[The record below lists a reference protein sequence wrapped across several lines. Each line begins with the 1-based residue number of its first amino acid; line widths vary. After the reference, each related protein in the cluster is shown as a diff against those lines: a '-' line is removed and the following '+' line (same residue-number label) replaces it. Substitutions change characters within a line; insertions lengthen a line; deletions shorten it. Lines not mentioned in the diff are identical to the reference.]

1 MSSSSPFHLK
11 LNKSALNLNL
21 NLTTTSSSINTS
33 SMLIQKENN
42 FNRNYLPFKPKPKL
56 KSHSKPII
64 HPTSPTLTI
73 TNPIHNHQPHHSLL
87 NLTSIS
93 KSSSNIFNQPLHT
106 ITYCTSTNPISKA
119 YTSFYHSRKNRS
131 NTHTSF
137 ITPALTTSNTAHIKQ
152 QIKYLQMQTSPNVS
166 YSHLPSTKKLQSVG
180 LNLSGKLLSDNKD
193 KCIQKE
199 IHKYAKKILLNEY
212 IPLTKNKPVVKVR
225 KENVNKVYYDKIS
238 PVNKNINFLVGKQ
251 GSTGNTRNCGSYGR
265 KYKVLKQKSI
275 EDKEIEKFMNE
286 FNNGGYYVHRSNNNN
301 NGNKG
306 NTSTSGITHV
316 NVNVNNNNNNNTKH
330 VMLKRNKSFTYT
342 KPINTFTNQNTNM
355 NTNIN
360 DKVKQMYLLSYFNKP
375 VNTLNDL

>member
-42 FNRNYLPFKPKPKL
+42 FNRNYLPSKPKL
-56 KSHSKPII
+56 KSHSKSII
-64 HPTSPTLTI
+64 HTTSPTLTL
-73 TNPIHNHQPHHSLL
+73 TNPIHPHPPHHPHHSLL

-131 NTHTSF
+131 NTRTSF
-137 ITPALTTSNTAHIKQ
+137 ISPALTTSNTAHIKQ

-180 LNLSGKLLSDNKD
+180 LNLSGKLLNDNKD

-199 IHKYAKKILLNEY
+199 IHTYAKKILLNEY
-212 IPLTKNKPVVKVR
+212 IPLTKNKPVVKVK

-251 GSTGNTRNCGSYGR
+251 GCTGNTRNCGSYGR

-275 EDKEIEKFMNE
+275 EDKEIEKFLNE
-286 FNNGGYYVHRSNNNN
+286 FNNGGYYVHKGNN
-301 NGNKG
+301 NGNT
-306 NTSTSGITHV
+306 NTSGITHV
-316 NVNVNNNNNNNTKH
+316 NVNVNVNNNNTKH
-330 VMLKRNKSFTYT
+330 MMLKRNKSFTYP
-342 KPINTFTNQNTNM
+342 KPINTFTTP